1 MWLALARRSAEH
13 TPAQERAE
21 AVAQRAAGHPRSS
34 DALLLAA
41 HLLTRPAPDLEYDAD
56 VRRHAGTLLE
66 AAVALPAA
74 DRPAETERLRRAL
87 IDAGE
92 IQTART

>member
-1 MWLALARRSAEH
+1 M
-13 TPAQERAE
+13 PAQDNAAKVAE
-21 AVAQRAAGHPRSS
+21 RAAGHPHSP

-41 HLLTRPAPDLEYDAD
+41 HLLTWPAPGLERDTD
-56 VRRHAGTLLE
+56 VRRHTRTLLE

-92 IQTART
+92 IQAART